1 MNVKDKQ
8 LLKMAIKM
16 QMMMI
21 IMAKMAVMMRLKLTV
36 KIRSYYGMRW
46 EAQRY

>member
-21 IMAKMAVMMRLKLTV
+21 IMAKMAVMRLKLTV